1 MIILAINNSNGKSIL
16 NSRKILSKYLFQISQ
31 TTYCGKLSISA
42 YELLIEE
49 LKSRSLKSMS
59 IQLYKFYKKRYEMCY
74 NIGNLNDISNG
85 IYSFKTSNV
94 IKDNLYMLKLN
105 ETEKLLKEITIL
117 SGLFHDLG
125 KNNIKFQEKLKNS
138 NKSSKVD
145 FVRHELIS
153 FFIDSK

>member
-1 MIILAINNSNGKSIL
+1 
-16 NSRKILSKYLFQISQ
+16 
-31 TTYCGKLSISA
+31 
-42 YELLIEE
+42 
-49 LKSRSLKSMS
+49 MS

-153 FFIDSK
+153 FFILENIKKDIISNLKKENNE